1 MTMLIYQP
9 SVFLIWRNRGKKL
22 DHVLTSVDFALVK
35 EMKEGN
41 NRLSR
46 VGETRRNLR
55 VSLRRELS
63 NQKAVFKILPFVV

>member
-1 MTMLIYQP
+1 MTRLIYQP
-9 SVFLIWRNRGKKL
+9 FVFLIWRNRGKKL

-35 EMKEGN
+35 ERKEGN

-46 VGETRRNLR
+46 VRETRRNLR

-63 NQKAVFKILPFVV
+63 NPKAVFKILPFVV